1 MNLPKITMRQTE
13 ILDLLYKHRFL
24 NRIQIQTLM
33 GHKDYKNT
41 NLWLK
46 DLRQKQ
52 YVEWIYSTHFAEKTK
67 PAIYYLGIN
76 AIRRFRQ
83 IGGVHSEH
91 IAKYYRESGR
101 SQAFIDRCILLADA
115 CVAFKQANRLVEAEI
130 SARQVQDNDIWFTY
144 ETEAEY
150 TEGGYYEFLNETD
163 IHPHLIYTKEDYVED
178 EDRVMTSYTVEVF
191 DPTVPRYSVRKRLKN
206 YVNFLDSEEW
216 QSETEEDKPPIA
228 MFVCPTK
235 ADMIYCKRA
244 TKKLLEDAWDTENI
258 HMRFTTVESIKKH
271 GFRGKL
277 WEEVEPP
284 KDDD

>member
-1 MNLPKITMRQTE
+1 MNLPKITMRQKE
-13 ILDLLYKHRFL
+13 ILDLLYEHRFL
-24 NRIQIQTLM
+24 NRIQIQALL
-33 GHKDYKNT
+33 GHKDYKNV

-46 DLRQKQ
+46 DLREKQ

-67 PAIYYLGIN
+67 PAVYYLGIN
-76 AIRRFRQ
+76 AIRRFKQ
-83 IGGVHSEH
+83 NGVHSEH

-101 SQAFIDRCILLADA
+101 SQAFIERCILLADA
-115 CVAFKQANRLVEAEI
+115 CVAFKQANRAAE
-130 SARQVQDNDIWFTY
+130 SEVSSRQVQEDDMWFMY

-150 TEGGYYEFLNETD
+150 TEGGYYEFLNDTD
-163 IHPHLIYTKEDYVED
+163 IHPHLIYAKEHYIEETV
-178 EDRVMTSYTVEVF
+178 VASYTVEVF

-228 MFVCPTK
+228 MFICQTK

-244 TKKLLEDAWDTENI
+244 TKKLLEDAWEAENI
-258 HMRFTTVESIKKH
+258 HMRFTTVESVKKH
-271 GFRGKL
+271 GFRGKI

-284 KDDD
+284 KDD